1 MGGGLST
8 DCGRKNMGFSAPFE
22 AFSGIKN
29 AIGFSP
35 WRNQIM
41 EFFFSQICLHIQ
53 AVFAYKADV
62 KSTQKASDMLT
73 NANIYPFSPV
83 FAVVLTAASRI
94 SGNSSGCC

>member
-1 MGGGLST
+1 
-8 DCGRKNMGFSAPFE
+8 
-22 AFSGIKN
+22 
-29 AIGFSP
+29 
-35 WRNQIM
+35 M

-73 NANIYPFSPV
+73 NANIYPFLPV
-83 FAVVLTAASRI
+83 FAVVFTAASRI